1 MGKKSRREDFKSVSN
16 SSTCHQVGCP
26 HLPRVLRR
34 KLGEPSWSGHHKGLG
49 LTCGQ
54 ERTLTSPLRNPPTSR
69 NFSCALD
76 GSSFDTEDEWV
87 AMLNCAAPR
96 SKFLLIILSISLS
109 RCSLRLTFKSTE
121 REFKALGTGC
131 LSPTQTRNQQSVTKP
146 RDTKTCLLPKKL
158 SR

>member
-1 MGKKSRREDFKSVSN
+1 M
-16 SSTCHQVGCP
+16 GCP
-26 HLPRVLRR
+26 HLPRALRR
-34 KLGEPSWSGHHKGLG
+34 KLGEPSWSGHHKVLG

-54 ERTLTSPLRNPPTSR
+54 ERTLTSPLRNPPPPHTFVRR
-69 NFSCALD
+69 NFSCALH

-96 SKFLLIILSISLS
+96 SKFLLIILSIFLS
-109 RCSLRLTFKSTE
+109 RYSLRLTFKSIE
-121 REFKALGTGC
+121 RELKALGTGC

-146 RDTKTCLLPKKL
+146 RDNKTCLPRKKL